1 MFNKYRVINIKIND
15 TIKGFSTNA
24 FANQNINIVSDS
36 INSKTIIGDNAFTRL
51 GMINGKDTLIT
62 SEFKEM
68 NIESFQKL
76 LNSYS
81 GKILFSND
89 FAFDSI
95 STTALVA
102 NSVEF
107 ENGIETINN
116 IKWAENFKFG
126 LDDLYD
132 SKPTVKKII
141 IPNSV

>member
-116 IKWAENFKFG
+116 IK
-126 LDDLYD
+126 
-132 SKPTVKKII
+132 
-141 IPNSV
+141 